1 MSSREL
7 RYLLITNLHEGAKLT
22 SLQICLVFER
32 NLQTKYVA
40 ESRVE
45 IYTESLK
52 PEIKIPSLRR
62 VQRAREDILKVAGL
76 FLLGRSCTETTAVAT
91 IAKTTQPFR
100 SGHQM
105 N

>member
-7 RYLLITNLHEGAKLT
+7 RYLLITNLHEEAKLT
-22 SLQICLVFER
+22 ALQICLVFER

-52 PEIKIPSLRR
+52 PENSFSETSTTRK
-62 VQRAREDILKVAGL
+62 
-76 FLLGRSCTETTAVAT
+76 RSPPKSCRTVPAWQVLYRNNSSS
-91 IAKTTQPFR
+91 KN
-100 SGHQM
+100 S
-105 N
+105 